1 MNRTE
6 AAQTLPVSSSLESD
20 RLLTWV
26 AMGFLLAI
34 LAFFMLYPVYDIC
47 KLSFLRQGL
56 LTFENYI
63 ALLHQSEDVSIL
75 HQ

>member
-6 AAQTLPVSSSLESD
+6 AARTLPVSSSLESD

-47 KLSFLRQGL
+47 
-56 LTFENYI
+56 
-63 ALLHQSEDVSIL
+63 
-75 HQ
+75 